1 MAVFTWSIRLLIS
14 VYANFNILL
23 GCCDQKSNTELLFSL
38 QAAVHCVEYIIVLL
52 GPVPDDCIRGYR
64 PVRQLCPRLPLLQ
77 LFQLQRARGTQEHRL
92 SVFRWED
99 TGLYAN
105 YAPASLYS
113 NYSNYS
119 EREALRSTDSQFS
132 GEHILACL
140 PTTLPPLS
148 IPTIPTTAS

>member
-1 MAVFTWSIRLLIS
+1 MTKNRTRNSF
-14 VYANFNILL
+14 
-23 GCCDQKSNTELLFSL
+23 FSL

-105 YAPASLYS
+105 YDPASLLQLFELQRARGTQEHRLPVFRWAYTGLFANYAPASLYS

-119 EREALRSTDSQFS
+119 ELEALRNTDSQCS
-132 GEHILACL
+132 GEEDTPAF
-140 PTTLPPLS
+140 
-148 IPTIPTTAS
+148 